1 VARWHGGRFWVLVV
15 VVEVVTGEEGL
26 AVVVGGCFL
35 IHLISMCL
43 VYLSCTH
50 DLPYDQLLIGM
61 GWCYVPHRGR
71 RYRRSSS
78 STPRAVAHEAGG
90 GWCVICRHCCWDWH
104 PPSCS
109 QPWRSRP
116 TRHPPHEQLLVR
128 LRMAMGSS
136 SAGSTHDAPYEQLLV
151 GLGAG
156 AGSAFY
162 VGGRCRVPATWHREG
177 VGWCMPHGRPP
188 PRVSQCPSLV
198 SAGPR

>member
-1 VARWHGGRFWVLVV
+1 MGARCRCGGGDRRRRARGGGGRVLSHPPHLHVPGAV
-15 VVEVVTGEEGL
+15 PELRPRSTL
-26 AVVVGGCFL
+26 RAVVYRHGVVLCPSSWAPLSSFRI
-35 IHLISMCL
+35 IHP
-43 VYLSCTH
+43 T
-50 DLPYDQLLIGM
+50 
-61 GWCYVPHRGR
+61 
-71 RYRRSSS
+71 SS
-78 STPRAVAHEAGG
+78 PHEAGG
-90 GWCVICRHCCWDWH
+90 GWWVICRHCCWDWD

-116 TRHPPHEQLLVR
+116 TRHLPHEQLLVR

-156 AGSAFY
+156 AGSAFH
-162 VGGRCRVPATWHREG
+162 VGGRRRVPATWHREG

-188 PRVSQCPSLV
+188 PQVSQCPSLV